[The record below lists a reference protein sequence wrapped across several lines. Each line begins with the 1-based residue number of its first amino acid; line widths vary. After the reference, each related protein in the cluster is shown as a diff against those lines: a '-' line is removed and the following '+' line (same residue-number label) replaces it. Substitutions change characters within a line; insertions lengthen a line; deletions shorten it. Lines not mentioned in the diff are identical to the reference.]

1 MNDTKARELLLLAGS
16 EPNRLNRHLLLA
28 AALTEVL
35 AREPIIVGGTAEEYW
50 TEAEYHETDL
60 DLVAPLSRKDEEAL
74 RRLGFKRTGR
84 HWERPGL
91 AAVVEFPESVLDGD
105 ENRTVRLSIGP
116 GHAKVIG
123 VDDLYLDRLRQA
135 TIDEATEGVE
145 FHSALAVAAARFE
158 DIDWRYVTSQLKDT
172 HLREGDR
179 TGGGMKRINARIRRR
194 VLRAIREG

>member
-1 MNDTKARELLLLAGS
+1 VSDSKARELLELAS
-16 EPNRLNRHLLLA
+16 AEPNRLKRHLLLA
-28 AALTEVL
+28 AALSEVI
-35 AREPIIVGGTAEEYW
+35 APEPIVVGGTAEEYW

-74 RRLGFKRTGR
+74 KRLGLRRTGR
-84 HWERPGL
+84 HWERRGL
-91 AAVVEFPESVLDGD
+91 AAVVESPEPSLDGD
-105 ENRTVRLSIGP
+105 ANRTVLLSVGP
-116 GHAKVIG
+116 GHARIIG

-158 DIDWRYVTSQLKDT
+158 DIDWRYVTKGLKDIRE
-172 HLREGDR
+172 REGDR
-179 TGGGMKRINARIRRR
+179 EGGGMRRINSRIRRR